1 MIATLVL
8 VVLSL
13 IPPPPDETIID
24 GQENFS
30 LTVGSEPRAGFTFW
44 REWGTK
50 GTEHFLSIRITS
62 PSRSE
67 VDFWEVW
74 ERHNRE
80 GEVSPNRG
88 SLSRCVSAA
97 SQVSTNGH
105 QGERRLQRHR
115 RPKNLGLSLSARLFG
130 RGLLAEI
137 CSVFKSKIS
146 GHRQAWILGQ
156 VRTNN
161 TSYCVC
167 GFAALNSTHAPN
179 SLVARCSGVSL

>member
-1 MIATLVL
+1 MASVALTVKRSGLCLFAVGMIATLVL

-80 GEVSPNRG
+80 GEVLPTGVLYPDASRLLHRFPQMDTKERG
-88 SLSRCVSAA
+88 
-97 SQVSTNGH
+97 
-105 QGERRLQRHR
+105 
-115 RPKNLGLSLSARLFG
+115 
-130 RGLLAEI
+130 
-137 CSVFKSKIS
+137 VFNVT
-146 GHRQAWILGQ
+146 AGQ
-156 VRTNN
+156 KTW
-161 TSYCVC
+161 
-167 GFAALNSTHAPN
+167 A
-179 SLVARCSGVSL
+179 